1 MEYFFEWDPHKARTN
16 LAKHGI
22 SFERGTTVFRDPRAL
37 NLFDREHSG
46 PEDRWITLGLDR
58 AGRLC
63 VVNHTFERLEEGL
76 CRIRIISARKA
87 NSAEENHY
95 RTATP

>member
-1 MEYFFEWDPHKARTN
+1 VEYFFEWDPHKARTN

-46 PEDRWITLGLDR
+46 PEDRWITLGADESGQVL
-58 AGRLC
+58 
-63 VVNHTFERLEEGL
+63 VVCHTFGDE
-76 CRIRIISARKA
+76 SAR
-87 NSAEENHY
+87 SCSIRVFPV
-95 RTATP
+95 RTATRRERSQYEG